1 MNDNNIKAKFIGTSL
16 GTNTSTNI
24 THKPIKV
31 TINKEPELVVIPPL
45 TMEDIDEAAMCI
57 ENILQDMVENYED
70 SSSKSDLT
78 DAAKSIVK
86 LLMKNYVLGNYAR
99 KEYEDKI
106 ASLQQQLATI
116 KDQLIENQAVSRK
129 KDYKQY
135 NSSHW
140 KNKKDLS

>member
-1 MNDNNIKAKFIGTSL
+1 MNNNNIKAKFIGTPL
-16 GTNTSTNI
+16 GTNTSTNS
-24 THKPIKV
+24 TYSPIKV

-45 TMEDIDEAAMCI
+45 TMEDIDEAAMSI

-106 ASLQQQLATI
+106 ASLQQQLATT
-116 KDQLIENQAVSRK
+116 KDQLIENQSVPRK

-135 NSSHW
+135 NSSQW
-140 KNKKDLS
+140 GNKKDLS